1 MVAEVTSAQYASRAG
16 QLAGIAE
23 RMTTLAD
30 RLDRGARLVTE
41 GTDESGRVSVVIDR
55 AGLPET
61 IRVRADWRALVG
73 PDRLPSVIA
82 QAYGQALSGRMTVAL
97 QPGRDRFAGD
107 DDETEP
113 AVRRTTTVVPA
124 DQLSRSFERMSA
136 DAWARLEELQQTAAT
151 STSDTP
157 TGVGLGAGGKVT
169 VIVSI
174 DLRLD
179 CRVDARWA
187 DPQTGAA
194 LMNALN
200 PALHSARNELTGA
213 AAPELSRR
221 LPADIRPARRV
232 PGR

>member
-1 MVAEVTSAQYASRAG
+1 MTSAEYAARAG
-16 QLAGIAE
+16 QLAGIAD
-23 RMTTLAD
+23 RMATLAG
-30 RLDRGARLVTE
+30 RLDRGARQVTE

-61 IRVRADWRALVG
+61 IRIRADWRALVG

-82 QAYGQALSGRMTVAL
+82 HAYGQALSGRMTIAL
-97 QPGRDRFAGD
+97 QPGRNRFAVGD
-107 DDETEP
+107 DQSEP

-136 DAWARLEELQQTAAT
+136 DAWARLEELQQSAAT
-151 STSDTP
+151 STSDAP
-157 TGVGLGAGGKVT
+157 TGIGLGAGGKVT

-187 DPQTGAA
+187 DPQT
-194 LMNALN
+194 
-200 PALHSARNELTGA
+200 
-213 AAPELSRR
+213 
-221 LPADIRPARRV
+221 
-232 PGR
+232 